1 MFRLLFSSLYHIGQ
15 PFSMKIFAFID
26 KKMYTTIKLDENM
39 ILLLDVGNTNI
50 KIGLANET
58 KTLFTWRIAT
68 DTNKTA
74 DEFGMVLFDLL
85 KQSGYTFSDIKGI
98 IMSSVAPS
106 INYTLEHM
114 CTYYMHIK
122 PIMVSQKIDLAGISI
137 DYQDN
142 QLGSDRIVNAVAAYK
157 LYGGPVI
164 TVDFG
169 SATTFGV
176 VDKKGCFRGGLI
188 APGIKSSAESLTHT
202 AAKLPRIELAKPS
215 DIITRNTI
223 ENMQAGVIYGFTGLV
238 EYIIQGI
245 RKLPDFSDAKVVA
258 TGGMSQLITQNST
271 VIDTVD
277 RALSLKGLRIL
288 YDYNTKK

>member
-1 MFRLLFSSLYHIGQ
+1 
-15 PFSMKIFAFID
+15 
-26 KKMYTTIKLDENM
+26 M

-50 KIGLANET
+50 KLGLANES
-58 KTLFTWRIAT
+58 KTVCTWRIAT

-85 KQSGYTFSDIKGI
+85 KQNGYSFSDINGI

-114 CTYYMHIK
+114 CTYYMHTR
-122 PIMVSQKIDLAGISI
+122 PIMVSQKIDLGGLKIN
-137 DYQDN
+137 YQGG
-142 QLGSDRIVNAVAAYK
+142 QLGADRIINAVAAYK

-176 VDKKGCFRGGLI
+176 IDKKGIFQGGLI
-188 APGIKSSAESLTHT
+188 APGIKSSAESLTNT
-202 AAKLPRIELAKPS
+202 AAKLPRIELVKPA
-215 DIITRNTI
+215 DIIATGTV

-238 EYIIQGI
+238 EYIVQNI
-245 RKLPDFSDAKVVA
+245 KKKPEFADAKVIA
-258 TGGMSQLITQNST
+258 TGGMSQLVTQNST
-271 VIDTVD
+271 VIDVVD

-288 YDYNTKK
+288 YDCNKNK